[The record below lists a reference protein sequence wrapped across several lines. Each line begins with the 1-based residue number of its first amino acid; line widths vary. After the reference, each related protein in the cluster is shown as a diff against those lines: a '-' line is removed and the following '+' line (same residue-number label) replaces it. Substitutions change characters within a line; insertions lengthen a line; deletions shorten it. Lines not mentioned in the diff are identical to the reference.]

1 MKNTDIKKGS
11 IVKYNKGFYRVSFVT
26 KQKVNL
32 KSIFGNHL
40 YFKGL
45 PKTEVVEA
53 ESEWWEVFSNS
64 ETYKSM

>member
-1 MKNTDIKKGS
+1 M
-11 IVKYNKGFYRVSFVT
+11 VSPKFIY
-26 KQKVNL
+26 
-32 KSIFGNHL
+32 SL
-40 YFKGL
+40 YESRLQKGL

>member
-1 MKNTDIKKGS
+1 MEKTDIKKGS
-11 IVKYNKGFYRVSFVT
+11 IVKYNKGFYKVSFVT
-26 KQKVNL
+26 KQKVN
-32 KSIFGNHL
+32 
-40 YFKGL
+40 FKGL